1 MKGRPGKD
9 DNRGGRLGRRKRHAL
24 MKGSPDRDGDRPV
37 RRHLS
42 TAGFLASMKGR
53 PGKDGDVYLEHYR
66 SAAFPPQ

>member
-1 MKGRPGKD
+1 
-9 DNRGGRLGRRKRHAL
+9 